1 LLGAFFGFVSGFLG
15 SMPVTGPIALVV
27 FRSSMRGHFSLALRV
42 VAGAAVAE
50 VIYCALA
57 TFGYVQI
64 IAAYPFLA
72 KYIRYVGASFLVVLG
87 AIFMFQKI
95 HLFEEP
101 VPVSE
106 RRSAGWLSGFLI
118 AILNPT
124 LFLTWGSAS
133 STIFSWFD
141 SIGFWDMVL
150 FPLCAGLGIVTW
162 FSILLEIFKKYREQ
176 IGEKIGS
183 YAIRC
188 AAVVMLVSGTYLL
201 TQAGK

>member
-1 LLGAFFGFVSGFLG
+1 MLGAFFGFVSGFLG
-15 SMPVTGPIALVV
+15 SMPVTGPIALIV
-27 FRSSMRGHFSLALRV
+27 FRSSMRGHFSRALRV

-64 IAAYPFLA
+64 VAAYPFLA

-87 AIFMFQKI
+87 IVFMFQKV
-95 HLFEEP
+95 HLSEESA
-101 VPVSE
+101 PVSE
-106 RRSAGWLSGFLI
+106 RKSAGLVSGFLI

-141 SIGFWDMVL
+141 SIGFWDMLL
-150 FPLCAGLGIVTW
+150 FPIFAGLGILTW
-162 FSILLEIFKKYREQ
+162 FTILLEIFKKYREQ
-176 IGEKIGS
+176 IGEKIGF
-183 YAIRC
+183 YAIRG
-188 AAVVMLVSGTYLL
+188 AAVVMIASGTYLL